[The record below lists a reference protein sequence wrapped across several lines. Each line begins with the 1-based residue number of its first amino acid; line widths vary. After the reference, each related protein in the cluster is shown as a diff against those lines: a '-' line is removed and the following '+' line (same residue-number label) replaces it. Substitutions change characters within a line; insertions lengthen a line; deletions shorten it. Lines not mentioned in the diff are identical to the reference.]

1 MPHFVPG
8 CLGQSVSNESRPS
21 PQATLENFRLWLAAK
36 YETPAELSRAWRRPI
51 ASFDAV
57 DDPLTR
63 PAEHNADLAAGL
75 DWLDFTES
83 HVPALPQ
90 RLTDHLPRYS
100 EDSEVDPVR
109 QFYQRLRTQAREF
122 TLLDPGRQAAAFCR
136 RIRDETS
143 PHLLSFALRAAAM
156 HDPAGH
162 LRAAL
167 VSNPSPGPGGLA
179 AAVCRHES
187 QTPDEVS
194 SFLHPSPLGE
204 GGPSGPGEG
213 LLLHPSPLRG
223 EGRVRVSAVS
233 GEDVLG
239 PSLSPLLRE
248 PWEADRKVLIL
259 YPEIYARIARLAAL
273 FHSGMGVSPMSPTG
287 VPPVA
292 AVSSPREIKFGFDR
306 PIQTEGPALLA
317 MLAELAAKSKY
328 AFAITDTR
336 LPPEELRRWPLVIC
350 PTLELLDAATIATLD
365 AYVAHGGYL
374 ALGPRIPVCDERGR
388 SDDCL
393 ARHIKGNRSELSLT
407 MLPYEDG
414 CFITMPNFVTP
425 GTIDFLGFES
435 GLARGLAA
443 DSEHMDSTLLRLGR
457 RRLLF
462 IANPMAVPLPTAVS
476 GEPFSHLRNVE
487 TGEETAPGKPLELA
501 IPAATIQIWEV
512 F

>member
-1 MPHFVPG
+1 LG
-8 CLGQSVSNESRPS
+8 CALPNESL
-21 PQATLENFRLWLAAK
+21 TNFRDWLAAK
-36 YETPAELSRAWRRPI
+36 YETPAELSRAWRRPV
-51 ASFDAV
+51 ASFDTV
-57 DDPLTR
+57 DDPLAR
-63 PAEHNADLAAGL
+63 PADHKADLAAGL

-83 HVPALPQ
+83 RHGPALPP
-90 RLTDHLPRYS
+90 RLTDHWPRYS
-100 EDSEVDPVR
+100 DDSEVDPVR

-122 TLLDPGRQAAAFCR
+122 TLADPDRQAAAFCR
-136 RIRDETS
+136 RLRDET
-143 PHLLSFALRAAAM
+143 PPQLLSFALRSAAM
-156 HDPAGH
+156 HDPTGH

-167 VSNPSPGPGGLA
+167 
-179 AAVCRHES
+179 
-187 QTPDEVS
+187 
-194 SFLHPSPLGE
+194 LHPSPLGE

-213 LLLHPSPLRG
+213 LSSEPLAPRVCHGGSCPAVRMPTDTHPPRDSEPLLPLLHSSPLRG

-233 GEDVLG
+233 GEYAIG
-239 PSLSPLLRE
+239 PRLAPLLRE

-273 FHSGMGVSPMSPTG
+273 F
-287 VPPVA
+287 PPGQEEN
-292 AVSSPREIKFGFDR
+292 RRFGFDR

-336 LPPEELRRWPLVIC
+336 LPPADLRRWPLVIC
-350 PTLELLDAATIATLD
+350 PTLELLDAETIATID

-374 ALGPRIPVCDERGR
+374 ALGPRIPVCDERSR
-388 SDDCL
+388 SDDRL
-393 ARHIKGNRSELSLT
+393 ARHIRGNRSELSLT
-407 MLPYEDG
+407 MIPYQDG
-414 CFITMPNFVTP
+414 CFITMPNFLTP

-443 DSEHMDSTLLRLGR
+443 DSEHLDSCLLRQGR

-487 TGEETAPGKPLELA
+487 TGEETAPLEPLELA
-501 IPAATIQIWEV
+501 IPAASVQAWEV